1 MKNKVLAIAILLL
14 VGCDSSSTIN
24 PYNTDDG
31 NDNSGSGG
39 SGMVMKKR
47 IENM

>member
-1 MKNKVLAIAILLL
+1 MKSKILAITILLL

-24 PYNTDDG
+24 PYNTDSG

-39 SGMVMKKR
+39 SGGGGYTY
-47 IENM
+47 